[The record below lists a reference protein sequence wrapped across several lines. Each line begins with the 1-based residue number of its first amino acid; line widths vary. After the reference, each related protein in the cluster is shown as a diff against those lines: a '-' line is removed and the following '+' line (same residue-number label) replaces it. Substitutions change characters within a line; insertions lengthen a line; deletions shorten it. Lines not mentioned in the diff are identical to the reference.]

1 MHVYLGE
8 DLHSRS
14 FIALNV
20 ILDSSSMAERK
31 PTINSCNPSES
42 GFNFQGHCWEKNGLL
57 VKYSQISSVKIQ
69 NMHFSGMK

>member
-1 MHVYLGE
+1 MYLEE

-31 PTINSCNPSES
+31 PTINSSNPSES
-42 GFNFQGHCWEKNGLL
+42 GFNFQGHCWEKKWTFGE
-57 VKYSQISSVKIQ
+57 I
-69 NMHFSGMK
+69 